1 MDETLSIKVP
11 VQTKIRLRAA
21 AKSRQTTPS
30 ALLREA
36 LELVVADEAP
46 SRRASLY
53 ELSRDLFDDLGSG
66 APRDLSTHPRHLRD
80 FGK

>member
-1 MDETLSIKVP
+1 MDETLSLKVP

-21 AKSRQTTPS
+21 ARSRQTTPS

-36 LELVVADEAP
+36 LELVVAGESP
-46 SRRASLY
+46 SGRASLY

-66 APRDLSTHPRHLRD
+66 GPRDLSTNPRHLRD